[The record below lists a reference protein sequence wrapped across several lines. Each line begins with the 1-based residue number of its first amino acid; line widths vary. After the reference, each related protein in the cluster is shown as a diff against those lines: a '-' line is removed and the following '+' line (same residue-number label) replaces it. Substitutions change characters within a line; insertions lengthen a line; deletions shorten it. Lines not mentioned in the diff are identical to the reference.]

1 MVWFQFPFGVP
12 NGLDTPMNAEAG
24 LFQIVIKDVILN
36 LVSLIVL
43 ISNQGNKSVF

>member
-1 MVWFQFPFGVP
+1 MSWFQFPFGVP

-24 LFQIVIKDVILN
+24 LFQIVIKDVILYYIAF
-36 LVSLIVL
+36 VVL